1 MASRLVPLILV
12 TACFARTPPA
22 PPAPREASEVEASIG
37 HTWDAVIDIFA
48 ERNIPIRTIERVS
61 GLIVT
66 DPVALSP
73 GLGQEWADCG
83 TVNDSPSFPDYAAYH
98 VLVRGDTVRSTIK
111 VTARWTSGVREGT
124 SEGECTTTHVWEQN
138 LEAEITRRA
147 ESGEPIRRG
156 ADTPSAPTPDAVPST
171 APAPASAPEKGAT
184 ARDSTRPAP
193 VPRSNAELRL
203 NAEFEYAAADCARLG
218 LIAAYSETEF
228 SILVVHLTD
237 AAMKSNSTEFCLN
250 KLFVGYRRTT
260 GNNPG
265 SVLDLRVA
273 GVRVGHYELGGLIWK

>member
-1 MASRLVPLILV
+1 MSPVRRPHRPHHARRRRWRRPWG
-12 TACFARTPPA
+12 TA
-22 PPAPREASEVEASIG
+22 
-37 HTWDAVIDIFA
+37 WDAVIDIFA

-66 DPVALSP
+66 DPVELSP

-83 TVNDSPSFPDYAAYH
+83 TINESPLSPEYAAYN
-98 VLVRGDTVRSTIK
+98 VLVRGDTIRSTIK
-111 VTARWTSGVREGT
+111 VTARWTYGARGGT
-124 SEGECTTTHVWEQN
+124 SEEECTTTHVYEQN

-156 ADTPSAPTPDAVPST
+156 TDTPSVPTPDAGTSSAPTPDKAAARPDSA
-171 APAPASAPEKGAT
+171 APARE
-184 ARDSTRPAP
+184 
-193 VPRSNAELRL
+193 PRSNAELRR

-228 SILVVHLTD
+228 NTLVVHLTD

-250 KLFVGYRRTT
+250 KLFAGYRRTT
-260 GNNPG
+260 GNSPG
-265 SVLDLRVA
+265 SILDLRLA
-273 GVRVGHYELGGLIWK
+273 GVRVGHYEMSGLIWK